1 MVRFLRERKKLK
13 KKKTKE
19 STLTKE
25 KNYKLYLLK
34 QCKKSGGSKD
44 KALNF
49 VRSKIR
55 KETGRPEGQRKKVK
69 GAKSDEKNTSLQKK
83 IDKLKSKRAY
93 ADRAKKAGFK
103 STQDY
108 TNTVARYGS
117 EDNYR
122 KGRGLGT

>member
-1 MVRFLRERKKLK
+1 MLPDPLHELNRLE
-13 KKKTKE
+13 KE
-19 STLTKE
+19 
-25 KNYKLYLLK
+25 
-34 QCKKSGGSKD
+34 QGKKSGGSKD

-49 VRSKIR
+49 VRNKIR

-69 GAKSDEKNTSLQKK
+69 GAKSNEKNTGLQKK

-117 EDNYR
+117 ESNYK
-122 KGRGLGT
+122 KGKGLGT